1 MGRSHTSPPAAD
13 QAKRAHEQT
22 RVHAPKL
29 RWHAPGSGFGALRSP
44 KAPSVL
50 GDDHP
55 VSRSAIQIHTLAVQA
70 TATSSTVLLGALA
83 VAEHRSWGVRLLSAA
98 VLVELTLL
106 AILALARQIQREH
119 ILRLI
124 AGGGERLRL
133 EEVSREVRRL
143 ANPRYSAQLAKRLE
157 RALKDAQ
164 RWHRIPIASRPPQGI
179 RLLAGFAGETRAIV
193 EQLRAGHA
201 ALPGVAL
208 LDLVLSGGYESTL
221 YAGDREALREQL
233 WRISH
238 LMGHGTER
246 LAMSEHATRRSGLAD
261 LAYGPRV
268 VVTDCAR
275 RTGEQS

>member
-1 MGRSHTSPPAAD
+1 MSANRGHEKLQSVTAA
-13 QAKRAHEQT
+13 R
-22 RVHAPKL
+22 R
-29 RWHAPGSGFGALRSP
+29 GFGALRSP

-55 VSRSAIQIHTLAVQA
+55 ASRSAIQIHTLAVQA
-70 TATSSTVLLGALA
+70 AATSSTVVARGPRGRRAPFLGRT
-83 VAEHRSWGVRLLSAA
+83 VAGAA

-124 AGGGERLRL
+124 ASGGERLRL

-143 ANPRYSAQLAKRLE
+143 ANPRYSVQLAKRLE
-157 RALKDAQ
+157 RALEDAE

-246 LAMSEHATRRSGLAD
+246 LAMSKHATRRSGLAD
-261 LAYGPRV
+261 LAHGPQV